1 MFRKKS
7 KVWQHFSRKSKEE
20 AEAECSICNK
30 IIKSVGGSTSGLKA
44 HAIKVHAINFEDDS
58 SGPLCK
64 KQRTLEHLIERKS
77 VDGVI
82 AKLACKD
89 GLSFRQ
95 IAVSEFIQSNLM
107 KVLGKTLNCN
117 WFGIHLKYPPARV
130 MAAVADGAAGG

>member
-7 KVWQHFSRKSKEE
+7 NVWQHFSRKSKE
-20 AEAECSICNK
+20 EAECSICNK
-30 IIKSVGGSTSGLKA
+30 IIKSVGGSTSGLKT

-77 VDGVI
+77 VDEVI

-107 KVLGKTLNCN
+107 KDVYDKRPPTSANGVKNSVLNYYEIK
-117 WFGIHLKYPPARV
+117 K
-130 MAAVADGAAGG
+130 